1 MNENITPFT
10 PANANASLES
20 AATEFR
26 TKVED
31 AATRLNGAAEQFV
44 SMSEGFATAIS
55 EARKAADRAMA
66 AQRSVEEMRDRLEQ
80 EYGVVSKL
88 VADLQDRISAL
99 ATLARPLP
107 AAEPL
112 EPAHTDEI
120 PAVKSEPISIIP
132 DRPDATEPV
141 PEVRRE
147 PVSIIPDRP
156 DAADR
161 DTIVW

>member
-1 MNENITPFT
+1 MNENVTPFT
-10 PANANASLES
+10 PANPTASLES

-55 EARKAADRAMA
+55 EARKAADRAIA
-66 AQRSVEEMRDRLEQ
+66 AQRSVEEMRDRLEHD
-80 EYGVVSKL
+80 YGVVSAL

-99 ATLARPLP
+99 ATLAGPLP
-107 AAEPL
+107 AAQPL
-112 EPAHTDEI
+112 APEPAADI
-120 PAVKSEPISIIP
+120 PEAKPQ
-132 DRPDATEPV
+132 
-141 PEVRRE
+141 
-147 PVSIIPDRP
+147 PVSIIPERP
-156 DAADR
+156 DVTDR

>member
-1 MNENITPFT
+1 MNENITQFT
-10 PANANASLES
+10 PTNPTASLEN

-44 SMSEGFATAIS
+44 SMSEGFATAIAD
-55 EARKAADRAMA
+55 ARRAADRAVA
-66 AQRSVEEMRDRLEQ
+66 AQRQVEEMRERLEHD
-80 EYGVVSKL
+80 YGVVSKL

-112 EPAHTDEI
+112 AEAAEEPAVIETK
-120 PAVKSEPISIIP
+120 PEPISIIP
-132 DRPDATEPV
+132 DRPDFN
-141 PEVRRE
+141 
-147 PVSIIPDRP
+147 DK
-156 DAADR
+156 

>member
-1 MNENITPFT
+1 MNENISPFT
-10 PANANASLES
+10 PTKSTASLES

-55 EARKAADRAMA
+55 EARKAADRAVA
-66 AQRSVEEMRDRLEQ
+66 AQRSVEEMRDRLERD
-80 EYGVVSKL
+80 YGVVSTL

-107 AAEPL
+107 AEPQAQ
-112 EPAHTDEI
+112 EPATEI
-120 PAVKSEPISIIP
+120 AEAKPEPI
-132 DRPDATEPV
+132 
-141 PEVRRE
+141 
-147 PVSIIPDRP
+147 SIIPDRP

>member
-1 MNENITPFT
+1 MNENITQFT
-10 PANANASLES
+10 PANPSANLES

-44 SMSEGFATAIS
+44 SMSEGFATAIAD
-55 EARKAADRAMA
+55 ARKAADRAIA
-66 AQRSVEEMRDRLEQ
+66 AQRQVEEMRDRLEHD
-80 EYGVVSKL
+80 YGVVSKL
-88 VADLQDRISAL
+88 VADLQDRIAAL

-107 AAEPL
+107 AAE
-112 EPAHTDEI
+112 A
-120 PAVKSEPISIIP
+120 
-132 DRPDATEPV
+132 ATEPTV
-141 PEVRRE
+141 PESKPE

-156 DAADR
+156 DIGDK

>member
-1 MNENITPFT
+1 MNENVTPFT
-10 PANANASLES
+10 PANPTVSLES

-55 EARKAADRAMA
+55 EARKAADRAVA
-66 AQRSVEEMRDRLEQ
+66 AQRSVEEMRDRLEHD
-80 EYGVVSKL
+80 YGVVSKL

-107 AAEPL
+107 VAEP
-112 EPAHTDEI
+112 EAESPA
-120 PAVKSEPISIIP
+120 PA
-132 DRPDATEPV
+132 
-141 PEVRRE
+141 PEVKQE

-156 DAADR
+156 AVGDK

>member
-10 PANANASLES
+10 PVNPSTSLES

-26 TKVED
+26 SKVED

-55 EARKAADRAMA
+55 EARKAADRAIA
-66 AQRSVEEMRDRLEQ
+66 AQRSVEEMRDRLEHD
-80 EYGVVSKL
+80 YGVVSAL

-107 AAEPL
+107 AAETSA
-112 EPAHTDEI
+112 PAPVTEI
-120 PAVKSEPISIIP
+120 PVVK
-132 DRPDATEPV
+132 A
-141 PEVRRE
+141 E

>member
-1 MNENITPFT
+1 MNENITPFS
-10 PANANASLES
+10 PANPTTSLEN

-44 SMSEGFATAIS
+44 SMSEGFATAIAD
-55 EARKAADRAMA
+55 ARRAADRAVA
-66 AQRSVEEMRDRLEQ
+66 AQRQVEEMRDRLEHD
-80 EYGVVSKL
+80 YGVVSKL

-99 ATLARPLP
+99 ASLARPLP

-112 EPAHTDEI
+112 AESVEEPVVLETK
-120 PAVKSEPISIIP
+120 PEPISIIP
-132 DRPDATEPV
+132 DRPDL
-141 PEVRRE
+141 
-147 PVSIIPDRP
+147 SDK
-156 DAADR
+156 